1 MRVCVWDVNAKKRW
15 MLDKIK
21 LGLSILII
29 GVGISG
35 FYLLADS
42 PQVVRVLAFILALVL
57 AALVAWT
64 SVPGKVFVVYARES
78 VVETRKVVWPT
89 RKETMQST
97 GLVLAFVFVMAVFL
111 WGVFSMVSLL
121 RRMLLGTET

>member
-1 MRVCVWDVNAKKRW
+1 

-29 GVGISG
+29 AVGISG
-35 FYLLADS
+35 FYLLAES
-42 PQVVRVLAFILALVL
+42 PQVMRVGAFMLALVF

-78 VVETRKVVWPT
+78 VIETRKVVWPS
-89 RKETMQST
+89 RKETIQST

-111 WGVFSMVSLL
+111 WGVDTILALL
-121 RRMLLGTET
+121 IRLLLGTET

>member
-1 MRVCVWDVNAKKRW
+1 

-29 GVGISG
+29 AVGISG

-42 PQVVRVLAFILALVL
+42 PQVIRVGAFILALVF

-64 SVPGKVFVVYARES
+64 SGPGKVFVTYARES
-78 VVETRKVVWPT
+78 VVETKKVVWPT
-89 RKETMQST
+89 RKETIQST

-111 WGVFSMVSLL
+111 WGVDWILASVIRL
-121 RRMLLGTET
+121 LLGTEA

>member
-1 MRVCVWDVNAKKRW
+1 

-35 FYLLADS
+35 FYLLAES
-42 PQVVRVLAFILALVL
+42 PQVVRVAAFIVALII

-64 SVPGKVFVVYARES
+64 SVPGKVFVVFARES
-78 VVETRKVVWPT
+78 VVETRKVVWPS
-89 RKETMQST
+89 RKETIQST

-111 WGVFSMVSLL
+111 WGVDSILATL
-121 RRMLLGTET
+121 IRMLMGTET

>member
-1 MRVCVWDVNAKKRW
+1 
-15 MLDKIK
+15 MLDKFK

-35 FYLLADS
+35 FYLLVDL
-42 PQVVRVLAFILALVL
+42 PLVVRVGAFIVALVI

-64 SVPGKVFVVYARES
+64 SGPGKVFVTYARES
-78 VVETRKVVWPT
+78 VIETKKVVWPT

-111 WGVFSMVSLL
+111 WGVDSILASLIRL
-121 RRMLLGTET
+121 LLGTET

>member
-1 MRVCVWDVNAKKRW
+1 

-21 LGLSILII
+21 LSLSVLII
-29 GVGISG
+29 AVGISG
-35 FYLLADS
+35 FYLLAE
-42 PQVVRVLAFILALVL
+42 PPLVVRVAAFIVALVI

-64 SVPGKVFVVYARES
+64 SEPGKTFVTFSREA
-78 VVETRKVVWPT
+78 VVETKKVVWPT

-111 WGVFSMVSLL
+111 WGVDSILASLIRL
-121 RRMLLGTET
+121 LLGTET

>member
-1 MRVCVWDVNAKKRW
+1 

-29 GVGISG
+29 AVGISG
-35 FYLLADS
+35 FYLLAES
-42 PQVVRVLAFILALVL
+42 PQVMRVGAFMLALVF

-78 VVETRKVVWPT
+78 VIETRKVVWPS
-89 RKETMQST
+89 RKETIQST

-111 WGVFSMVSLL
+111 WGVDSILALL
-121 RRMLLGTET
+121 IRLLLGTET